1 MAICDVSEVVPKALM
16 GVVPKAYKGMK
27 YRRMKVGDK
36 VTITDVCI
44 VTYPAK
50 SKETHDV
57 ILRKDG
63 SQVFN
68 ETVYFGIGNGYY
80 SSLRNEKALGQI
92 AQLTGWYET
101 DIGEQFYQLDNP
113 EPVEIIETTVKM
125 GSKDVPV
132 LAFKSV

>member
-1 MAICDVSEVVPKALM
+1 MKA
-16 GVVPKAYKGMK
+16 
-27 YRRMKVGDK
+27 GDK